1 MFGIYYFESCRTSQ
15 SFVEPS
21 KGPRTSLRKETK
33 LLSVVTLYLYFTL
46 LLTKGNRE
54 QKNLEKNKLK
64 KVPFSKRPNSKYNWN
79 SRAYTGVGT
88 RGAVPPLDLWM
99 GTQSYHT
106 FQILYWRGKN
116 ITKITCCSEVWGKSP
131 PPQKKIYYCSAVTCK
146 VIELYVCVPLKC
158 TCAKPNAKCQM
169 FWVYSSNIAPL
180 LCFEVVKNNK
190 KENYNNYNNRQL
202 RKM

>member
-1 MFGIYYFESCRTSQ
+1 MFGIYYFESCKTSQ

-79 SRAYTGVGT
+79 SRAYTGIGT

-131 PPQKKIYYCSAVTCK
+131 PPTKKDILLQCCNLQGDWTVRMCTFK
-146 VIELYVCVPLKC
+146 VYLCE
-158 TCAKPNAKCQM
+158 AKCKMSNVLSLQ
-169 FWVYSSNIAPL
+169 FKHCSSAL
-180 LCFEVVKNNK
+180 LWSC
-190 KENYNNYNNRQL
+190 KE
-202 RKM
+202 